1 MTDHPENASPK
12 NVLPKNTLAEGKAA
26 YVKAQKK
33 RNLFIGLALG
43 AFVILV
49 FFIAMA
55 RMSQGIKADAIRAA
69 EARASQSAS
78 AGKSAS
84 AANPVSR

>member
-1 MTDHPENASPK
+1 MTEHPEKPLKS
-12 NVLPKNTLAEGKAA
+12 TLAEDKAA

-49 FFIAMA
+49 FFIAMV
-55 RMSQGIKADAIRAA
+55 RMSQGIKADAVRAA
-69 EARASQSAS
+69 EARASLSS
-78 AGKSAS
+78 
-84 AANPVSR
+84 SR

>member
-1 MTDHPENASPK
+1 MTAVPENTSPEK
-12 NVLPKNTLAEGKAA
+12 LPESTLAEGKAA

-55 RMSQGIKADAIRAA
+55 RMSQGIKADAMRAA

-78 AGKSAS
+78 A
-84 AANPVSR
+84 ANSESR